1 MTELL
6 YLKDSY
12 VKEFKAKVVKIAENK
27 VILDKT
33 AFYPGG
39 GGLPYDIGVIIHRD
53 KEYRVIKVGKEEN
66 KVVHFLEKE
75 PDFSEGD
82 MVKGVLDWE
91 RRYTIMRMHTAA
103 HILAAVMYKEYN
115 ALISGGAIGVEES
128 RLDFTVEKFSRL
140 LAEEVVLKANEIA
153 KKGIEVKI
161 YFLPREQALQIPGV
175 VKLLSRMPPQ
185 VKELRIVEI
194 PNVDIQ
200 ADGGPHV
207 ANTSEIGEI
216 ILLKYESKGRLRK
229 RIYYTVKNKINNIQ
243 QY

>member
-6 YLKDSY
+6 YLRDSY
-12 VKEFKAKVVKIAENK
+12 LKEFEANVTKINENKIA
-27 VILDKT
+27 LDKT

-39 GGLPYDIGVIIHRD
+39 GGLPCDTGVLVHGE
-53 KEYRVIKVGKEEN
+53 KTYRVVKVAKEEGE
-66 KVVHFLEKE
+66 VFHYLEEE
-75 PDFSEGD
+75 PAFSEGALI
-82 MVKGVLDWE
+82 KGILDWD

-128 RLDFTVEKFSRL
+128 RLDFTVEKFSRS

-153 KKGIEVKI
+153 KREIEVKI

-216 ILLKYESKGRLRK
+216 VLLKYESKGRLRK
-229 RIYYTVKNKINNIQ
+229 RIYYTVKK
-243 QY
+243 